1 MENLTMTDE
10 KMAACG
16 RGQKEL
22 SEQTMNANHSE
33 SAGIFKA
40 DVNAA
45 MHFISLLAE
54 DDFERLTFQTFDDR
68 KGISAERKNAARIIQ
83 YEDGC
88 MARLASLNNDGNGI
102 FVTVNATDGKGRKAE
117 NIVSIRALFVD
128 LDGAPLE
135 PVLAGGA
142 EPHIVVETSPGR
154 FHCYWLIADCGIHQF
169 SAIQNQLAKKF
180 NGDKSVH
187 DLPRVMRLPGF
198 FHQKQNP
205 PVMTKIIRESGAL
218 PYTISEFIEKQ
229 ELEMPG
235 ASRSITAAP
244 RNPETDAELRAR
256 ILSADAGMIYPAML
270 SLSARMIGRGM
281 SDEDCASVL
290 QSLLDASS
298 LREVDPQTW
307 QARCSDIPA
316 MIATA
321 RRKFGDPRA
330 GGHAGV
336 TVGGEIVNGDDGDLD
351 SVDAALVNTMTESN
365 MALAFSRK
373 YRGAI
378 FHCHETGRWHLWTG
392 NHWQVDKSRRAFN
405 WAVEM
410 ARIHGDGSK
419 TVGKAGFASGVERIA
434 AAEPALAVE
443 LNRLDLNR
451 DLLATPDGTI
461 NLLTGEIHQAN
472 PDHLITRIAGCS
484 PKLGLPV
491 RFIDFL
497 LAAFDGD
504 EERVEFIQ
512 EFLGYCLTGRT
523 GAEKFLYFDG
533 PGGNGK
539 GCLSTLMQCILGD
552 YFAQAPAS
560 MLMYSSTPQHSTD
573 LAALRGK
580 RMVVASELPPG
591 ARLDE
596 QRLKSI
602 TGGDPV
608 TARLM
613 HQDNTTFQPELKL
626 VIASN
631 HRPSIVRPDEAMRR
645 RVLVMRMP
653 NAVQNPDP
661 AFKSVILPS
670 EAPQALNWLLEGAV
684 RVLARNERFLI
695 PQVVLDQ
702 SAEYL
707 GSMDAVGTFIAECTS
722 GRKFGVSEPRSA
734 VYNAY
739 REWCEQNNERP
750 LSARPFYED
759 MANRGYAA
767 KILAGMRL
775 LDGIKLNTNSND
787 GNVVF

>member
-1 MENLTMTDE
+1 MPN
-10 KMAACG
+10 
-16 RGQKEL
+16 
-22 SEQTMNANHSE
+22 NHIE
-33 SAGIFKA
+33 SAEFFKA
-40 DVNAA
+40 DINAA
-45 MHFISLLAE
+45 MHFLTLLAE
-54 DDFERLTFQTFDDR
+54 GDFERLTFQIFDDR
-68 KGISAERKNAARIIQ
+68 KGISAERKNAARIIH

-88 MARLASLNNDGNGI
+88 LERLASFNNGGNGV
-102 FVTVNATDGKGRKAE
+102 FVAINSTDRKGRKAE
-117 NIVSIRALFVD
+117 NIVAVRALFVD

-135 PVLAGGA
+135 PVLASAA

-154 FHCYWLIADCGIHQF
+154 FHCYWQVVDCGLHQF
-169 SAIQNQLAKKF
+169 SALQSQLAEKF

-198 FHQKQNP
+198 FHQKQQP

-218 PYTISEFIEKQ
+218 PYTISEFIEQ
-229 ELEMPG
+229 QGLEAPG
-235 ASRSITAAP
+235 SSRSITAAP
-244 RNPETDAELRAR
+244 RSPETDAELRDR

-281 SDEDCASVL
+281 GDEDCASVL
-290 QSLLDASS
+290 QSLLDESS
-298 LREVDPQTW
+298 LREIDPQTW
-307 QARCSDIPA
+307 QARCNDIP
-316 MIATA
+316 ILVATA
-321 RRKFGDPRA
+321 RRKFGDPRSSN
-330 GGHAGV
+330 HAGA
-336 TVGGEIVNGDDGDLD
+336 TVGGEIINGADCDLD
-351 SVDAALVNTMTESN
+351 SVGAALVNSMTETT

-378 FHCHETGRWHLWTG
+378 FHCHETGRWHIWTG

-434 AAEPALAVE
+434 AAEPDLAVE
-443 LNRLDLNR
+443 LHHLDLNR
-451 DLLATPDGTI
+451 DLLATPAGTI
-461 NLLTGEIHQAN
+461 NLVTGEMQPAN
-472 PDHLITRIAGCS
+472 PEHLITRIAGCS

-491 RFIDFL
+491 RFIEFL

-504 EERVEFIQ
+504 NERVEFLR
-512 EFLGYCLTGRT
+512 EYLGYCLTGRI

-560 MLMYSSTPQHSTD
+560 MLMYSATPQHSTD

-613 HQDNTTFQPELKL
+613 HKDNSTFLPELKL

-631 HRPSIVRPDEAMRR
+631 HRPSIVRPDDAMRR

-653 NAVQNPDP
+653 NAIQNPDP
-661 AFKSVILPS
+661 AFKGVVLPS
-670 EAPQALNWLLEGAV
+670 EAPQALNWLMEGAV

-707 GSMDAVGTFIAECTS
+707 VSMDAVGTFITECTS
-722 GRKFGVSEPRSA
+722 GRKFGASEKRYA
-734 VYNAY
+734 VYSAY
-739 REWCEQNNERP
+739 REWCEQNHERS
-750 LSARPFYED
+750 LSARAFYED
-759 MANRGYAA
+759 MGNRGFAA
-767 KILAGMRL
+767 KTLAGLRL
-775 LDGIKLNTNSND
+775 IDGIELNANNNN
-787 GNVVF
+787 GNEVF